1 MSEPV
6 IHQIELIIVTDI
18 FDNLFLFYKFVLNL
32 IGQMSDLDK
41 YKYSD
46 ITVKIIGCA
55 MEVHRAL
62 GIPTGL
68 VFLLALAS
76 CSQTNPKETPNAVSV
91 NQNVTDSIVK
101 KGNITIT
108 YSTDIKKLGKL
119 LDLKQYPPVKVKFK
133 YTFID
138 NSGKSKRISVPGP
151 SDNYLEALMYFDSAT
166 FEKFID
172 FDRNADYPS
181 PNYVLNDFKFEWLDF
196 ETEKELENSN
206 KNYHGHPD
214 FFFGTKNGKCWYL
227 HNEILIKYSFI

>member
-119 LDLKQYPPVKVKFK
+119 LDLKQYPPVKVKF
-133 YTFID
+133 
-138 NSGKSKRISVPGP
+138 
-151 SDNYLEALMYFDSAT
+151 
-166 FEKFID
+166 ID